1 MLKINANDF
10 IGREYQTNYSGKC
23 FVVDVKSSYDMTVMF
38 YDGYCAKVYKGNL
51 DKGKVYNP
59 YYKGNLMYGVGVFD
73 RPKIVDRVSCT
84 KIRTMWYNMLERC
97 YCEKFHKKQ
106 PTYAGMTVSEDWKM
120 FSKFERDVKEM
131 VNFEKCLTEN
141 WALDKDS
148 IVVGNK
154 VYSKDTC
161 CFIPQSLNSKL
172 STLTNLETYGSGCS
186 MLPYGS
192 YRVLVGGHGKRGHVG
207 CYKTLDEAFSVYKSI
222 KGKML
227 LKEIQEYA
235 GSIDSRAVDSV
246 RSYIL
251 RCVPELIRDDKLV
264 GVI

>member
-1 MLKINANDF
+1 MSKINANDF

-23 FVVDVKSSYDMTVMF
+23 FVVDAKSSYDMTVMF
-38 YDGYCAKVYKGNL
+38 YDGHCSKVYKGNL

-59 YYKGNLMYGVGVFD
+59 YYKGNLIHGVGVFD
-73 RPKIVDRVSCT
+73 RPKIIDKVSCT

-106 PTYAGMTVSEDWKM
+106 PTYAGMTVSEDWKV

-148 IVVGNK
+148 VVVGNK

-161 CFIPQSLNSKL
+161 CFIPQRLNSKL

-192 YRVLVGGHGKRGHVG
+192 YRVLVGGHGKFFQVG
-207 CYKTLDEAFSVYKSI
+207 YFKTPEEAFSAYKIAKEEHI
-222 KGKML
+222 KVLANKWKDKIDPRAYEAL
-227 LKEIQEYA
+227 INYQVEIT
-235 GSIDSRAVDSV
+235 D
-246 RSYIL
+246 
-251 RCVPELIRDDKLV
+251 
-264 GVI
+264 